1 MDADVLKVS
10 KQKRAHPVSDDE
22 GDETPKKPVASST
35 PPSKPP
41 RKAPQKKR
49 NPPFFY
55 PDDEEEQQAFV
66 EKYKSPKIEEDASTE
81 TIANLLEPYDN
92 SPLAAGGPLP
102 PGWKIVRP
110 ADAKHAKTVC
120 GFSSDQLYGEKREKD
135 ESNQDYVERNKG
147 LRGSGFH
154 IARDEA
160 GRDRWLLRLRDF
172 AQFAVG
178 AQRKSME
185 EDPKLDLYIEKPGS
199 WLVHVGE
206 FVARTY
212 NWDSSEFFPTFFGLV
227 PTSLLLHKI
236 KLSKA
241 KKQSTEQKKK
251 QEKEKTTDD
260 AGADGTPAADAKG
273 KTTDLAVI
281 KLYDES
287 TLSSLFAKLKEDK
300 EKLERMLES
309 SAKSLEAMPVGDE
322 EARNLFASMWKF
334 VYNDGKA
341 SDGSFDEKTKQDNT
355 KKRRD
360 LFGKKLEEFGTS
372 EQKNAFQRLFCD
384 AMAVNGE
391 WKKKVEEKGGV
402 MGKYVPELLKTPEG
416 QLLWHVFFA
425 ASEAAGK
432 ESQSARR
439 PMGEAELRM
448 VEGFKRNIEGFV
460 AHLKE
465 IQSDMKKADA
475 NNVETF
481 SRLTAQ
487 VDDLQ
492 QKLETA
498 RAKNAKLLEK
508 KQQQQESP
516 KKAKKAKKEEPPVK
530 KEEPA
535 KKKAKEQ
542 NGKKKKEEESSSEE
556 EGEGDSDSSEED
568 VPAPP
573 PPKKQQQKVVPPKAI
588 LTTPPPSAAAA
599 APKKVEDDEEDYS

>member
-1 MDADVLKVS
+1 
-10 KQKRAHPVSDDE
+10 
-22 GDETPKKPVASST
+22 
-35 PPSKPP
+35 
-41 RKAPQKKR
+41 
-49 NPPFFY
+49 
-55 PDDEEEQQAFV
+55 
-66 EKYKSPKIEEDASTE
+66 
-81 TIANLLEPYDN
+81 
-92 SPLAAGGPLP
+92 
-102 PGWKIVRP
+102 
-110 ADAKHAKTVC
+110 
-120 GFSSDQLYGEKREKD
+120 
-135 ESNQDYVERNKG
+135 
-147 LRGSGFH
+147 
-154 IARDEA
+154 
-160 GRDRWLLRLRDF
+160 
-172 AQFAVG
+172 
-178 AQRKSME
+178 
-185 EDPKLDLYIEKPGS
+185 
-199 WLVHVGE
+199 
-206 FVARTY
+206 
-212 NWDSSEFFPTFFGLV
+212 
-227 PTSLLLHKI
+227 
-236 KLSKA
+236 
-241 KKQSTEQKKK
+241 
-251 QEKEKTTDD
+251 
-260 AGADGTPAADAKG
+260 
-273 KTTDLAVI
+273 
-281 KLYDES
+281 
-287 TLSSLFAKLKEDK
+287 
-300 EKLERMLES
+300 MLES

-516 KKAKKAKKEEPPVK
+516 KKRRRQRKRSRPSRRRSPPRRRRRSRTERRKRRRKAPPRRKGKETAIRPRK
-530 KEEPA
+530 MSLLLLRRR
-535 KKKAKEQ
+535 
-542 NGKKKKEEESSSEE
+542 SSSKR
-556 EGEGDSDSSEED
+556 SRR
-568 VPAPP
+568 
-573 PPKKQQQKVVPPKAI
+573 QR
-588 LTTPPPSAAAA
+588 PS
-599 APKKVEDDEEDYS
+599 